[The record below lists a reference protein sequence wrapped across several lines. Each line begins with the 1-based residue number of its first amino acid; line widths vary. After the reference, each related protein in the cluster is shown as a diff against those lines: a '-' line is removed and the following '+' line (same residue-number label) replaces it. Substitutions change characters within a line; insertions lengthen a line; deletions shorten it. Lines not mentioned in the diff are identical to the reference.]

1 VGFSF
6 CFTFIL
12 IGTVML
18 INYHAKND
26 RQGWH
31 FVCSYPLDSDE
42 WGKTDRAF
50 IDEMLKHGHQ
60 VITCGWNMWEI
71 APEHL
76 QPQEP
81 QQTRPVAPAADRP
94 INFGQ
99 QPLDL
104 N

>member
-1 VGFSF
+1 
-6 CFTFIL
+6 
-12 IGTVML
+12 ML
-18 INYHAKND
+18 INYHAKNEKL
-26 RQGWH
+26 GWH
-31 FVCSYPLDSDE
+31 FVCSYPLDSDQ

-71 APEHL
+71 APDHL
-76 QPQEP
+76 QQQAP
-81 QQTRPVAPAADRP
+81 QQTRPAAPATTRP

-104 N
+104 

>member
-1 VGFSF
+1 
-6 CFTFIL
+6 
-12 IGTVML
+12 ML

-26 RQGWH
+26 KQGWH
-31 FVCSYPLDSDE
+31 LVCSHPLDSDQ
-42 WGKTDRAF
+42 WGETDRSF

-71 APEHL
+71 APDL
-76 QPQEP
+76 EP
-81 QQTRPVAPAADRP
+81 IKPRRP

-99 QPLDL
+99 QSLDL

>member
-1 VGFSF
+1 
-6 CFTFIL
+6 
-12 IGTVML
+12 ML

-31 FVCSYPLDSDE
+31 LVCSYPLDSDQ
-42 WGKTDRAF
+42 WGKTDRSF